1 MLSVHA
7 TDAGVIS
14 GRVIDAHECSRQRFG
29 SSCHITDA
37 MTQARPKLLVVD
49 TDGLVDR
56 LCCNRLRRRVL
67 GWTLHQS
74 GTRAFRHALD
84 YREPF
89 CQMPDA
95 EMISLLDE
103 LLELRREVGSHDMM
117 LRAAQCLSPAQRMT
131 AYAMASEIMRSDGP
145 FQRQERAFLDHL
157 ALMLEISGFE
167 AQRIDAVFEIFHA
180 RLTLSSRLTTPALEE
195 TMGLDVETQPDPT
208 VVH

>member
-1 MLSVHA
+1 MDSLTAFAAIGFAAVSW
-7 TDAGVIS
+7 
-14 GRVIDAHECSRQRFG
+14 
-29 SSCHITDA
+29 
-37 MTQARPKLLVVD
+37 
-49 TDGLVDR
+49 DGHF
-56 LCCNRLRRRVL
+56 
-67 GWTLHQS
+67 TKA

-89 CQMPDA
+89 CQMPAA
-95 EMISLLDE
+95 EMIGLRDE

-117 LRAAQCLSPAQRMT
+117 LRAAQCLTPAQRMT

-180 RLTLSSRLTTPALEE
+180 RLTLSSRLTMPVLDE
-195 TMGLDVETQPDPT
+195 TMELGVETQPDPS

>member
-1 MLSVHA
+1 MDSLTAFAAIGFAAVSW
-7 TDAGVIS
+7 
-14 GRVIDAHECSRQRFG
+14 
-29 SSCHITDA
+29 
-37 MTQARPKLLVVD
+37 
-49 TDGLVDR
+49 DGHF
-56 LCCNRLRRRVL
+56 
-67 GWTLHQS
+67 TKA

-89 CQMPDA
+89 CQMPDT
-95 EMISLLDE
+95 EMIGLLDE
-103 LLELRREVGSHDMM
+103 LLELRREMGSHNMM
-117 LRAAQCLSPAQRMT
+117 LRAAQCLTPAQRMT

-180 RLTLSSRLTTPALEE
+180 RLTLSSRLIMPVIED
-195 TMGLDVETQPDPT
+195 TMGVDIAPQPDPT

>member
-1 MLSVHA
+1 MRTNA
-7 TDAGVIS
+7 QGNA
-14 GRVIDAHECSRQRFG
+14 
-29 SSCHITDA
+29 
-37 MTQARPKLLVVD
+37 LVVAATSPRPLD
-49 TDGLVDR
+49 QPHQNEWSLEPMDSLTAFAAIGFAAVSWDGHF
-56 LCCNRLRRRVL
+56 
-67 GWTLHQS
+67 TKA

-117 LRAAQCLSPAQRMT
+117 LQAAQCLTPAQRMT

>member
-1 MLSVHA
+1 MRMNA
-7 TDAGVIS
+7 QGNA
-14 GRVIDAHECSRQRFG
+14 
-29 SSCHITDA
+29 
-37 MTQARPKLLVVD
+37 LVVAATSPMPCPQPD
-49 TDGLVDR
+49 QSSWLLEPMDSLTAFAAIGFAAVSWDGHF
-56 LCCNRLRRRVL
+56 
-67 GWTLHQS
+67 TKA

-89 CQMPDA
+89 CQMPDT
-95 EMISLLDE
+95 EMIGLLDE
-103 LLELRREVGSHDMM
+103 LLELRREMGSHDMM
-117 LRAAQCLSPAQRMT
+117 LRAAQCLTPAQRMT

-180 RLTLSSRLTTPALEE
+180 RLTLSSRLTMPVIED
-195 TMGLDVETQPDPT
+195 TMGVDIAPQPDPT

>member
-1 MLSVHA
+1 MRTNA
-7 TDAGVIS
+7 QGNT
-14 GRVIDAHECSRQRFG
+14 
-29 SSCHITDA
+29 
-37 MTQARPKLLVVD
+37 LVVAATSPRPLD
-49 TDGLVDR
+49 QPHQIDWSLEPMDSLTAFAAIGFAAVSWDGHF
-56 LCCNRLRRRVL
+56 
-67 GWTLHQS
+67 TKA

>member
-1 MLSVHA
+1 MRMNA
-7 TDAGVIS
+7 QGNA
-14 GRVIDAHECSRQRFG
+14 
-29 SSCHITDA
+29 
-37 MTQARPKLLVVD
+37 LVVAATSPIPCPKPD
-49 TDGLVDR
+49 QSSWSLEPMDSLTAFAAIGFAAVSWDGHF
-56 LCCNRLRRRVL
+56 
-67 GWTLHQS
+67 TKA

-95 EMISLLDE
+95 EMIGLLDE

-117 LRAAQCLSPAQRMT
+117 LRAAQCLTPAQRMT

-180 RLTLSSRLTTPALEE
+180 RLTLSSRLTMPAMEDPV
-195 TMGLDVETQPDPT
+195 GVDVAPQPDPT

>member
-1 MLSVHA
+1 MDSLTAFAAIGFAAVSW
-7 TDAGVIS
+7 
-14 GRVIDAHECSRQRFG
+14 
-29 SSCHITDA
+29 
-37 MTQARPKLLVVD
+37 
-49 TDGLVDR
+49 DGHF
-56 LCCNRLRRRVL
+56 
-67 GWTLHQS
+67 TKA

-95 EMISLLDE
+95 EMIGLLDE

-117 LRAAQCLSPAQRMT
+117 LRAAQCLTPAQRMT

-180 RLTLSSRLTTPALEE
+180 RLTLSSRLTMPAMAD
-195 TMGLDVETQPDPT
+195 TVVLDVETQPDPT